1 MLRTMFLAALVGL
14 LALSTVPVGATDAS
28 VSATA
33 TKSGGSAVVSG
44 QATFVANDGPFE
56 VGGTVNAFQGG
67 SADDAADALGIN
79 IKSASVEVSDDGVEF
94 IWQLN
99 ELGDVPP
106 EGVRY
111 TWAFGAGG
119 QSFQLQAKRT
129 NVASITTA
137 EDPVGHAQKLA
148 SGGDWFQLRGAC
160 EANYQGTAVSG
171 CYHLAFL
178 TGSFNDADNTVTMFM
193 PFNTRDRIQRVVAE
207 GFQRGA
213 EITAEETAGSSITA
227 TVQAVVSN
235 TQTESFING
244 WKSFFAGETVQAFA
258 GKSGQTAP
266 TFGQAWDTLD
276 LNADGTF
283 SGTVSGLTA
292 SNDTVIIRACNLDT
306 CAMTEVTP

>member
-1 MLRTMFLAALVGL
+1 MLRKTLLAALVGL
-14 LALSTVPVGATDAS
+14 LAISTVPVGATDAS
-28 VSATA
+28 VSASA
-33 TKSGGSAVVSG
+33 TRSGGSATVSG

-56 VGGTVNAFQGG
+56 VGGSVTPFQGG
-67 SADDAADALGIN
+67 GADDVADALGIN
-79 IKSASVEVSDDGVEF
+79 IKSASVDVQDDGVEF

-111 TWAFGAGG
+111 TWAFAAGG

-148 SGGDWFQLRGAC
+148 SGSDWFQLRGAC
-160 EANYQGTAVSG
+160 EDQYQGLAVSG

-178 TGSFNDADNTVTMFM
+178 NGSFNDTDNTVTMFM

-213 EITAEETAGSSITA
+213 EITAQETAGSSITA
-227 TVQAVVSN
+227 TVQAVVS
-235 TQTESFING
+235 TTATESFING
-244 WKSFFAGETVQAFA
+244 WDGFFAGESVQAFA
-258 GKSGQTAP
+258 GETGDRAP
-266 TFGQAWDTLD
+266 GFGDGWTTLH
-276 LNADGTF
+276 LNEDGTF
-283 SGTVSGLTA
+283 SGTVAGLGG
-292 SNDTVIIRACNLDT
+292 SSDTIIVRACNLDT
-306 CAMTEVTP
+306 CAWTEVTP